1 MFSELRWWA
10 YSNAD
15 QNNFADH
22 VKKVLKYKP
31 DTTAIRVHTSALG
44 NRLFISTTLF
54 TFSPIV
60 IEVLLGSLFVFNIMP
75 AKYSIIYLCTSF
87 LQIFIGVIFTY
98 KLNPLFSNIR
108 ELEVGYFDALNKDE
122 RDHSEI
128 ERNIYGWYGGLKRI
142 NMMRTIIK
150 ATSIIWP
157 TLGLILINYFFIR
170 DFHQNL
176 MSLGD
181 ILAINTYVLQ
191 SSMRVELVSSTLKDA
206 IIARNDIF
214 AAFDENRN
222 K

>member
-1 MFSELRWWA
+1 M
-10 YSNAD
+10 
-15 QNNFADH
+15 
-22 VKKVLKYKP
+22 
-31 DTTAIRVHTSALG
+31 AIH
-44 NRLFISTTLF
+44 
-54 TFSPIV
+54 
-60 IEVLLGSLFVFNIMP
+60 
-75 AKYSIIYLCTSF
+75 
-87 LQIFIGVIFTY
+87 
-98 KLNPLFSNIR
+98 
-108 ELEVGYFDALNKDE
+108 
-122 RDHSEI
+122 
-128 ERNIYGWYGGLKRI
+128 
-142 NMMRTIIK
+142 IK